1 MVRHVTTSTCCNM
14 WQHITMC
21 YNMLQVYCDRYVPRW
36 IQTHIKHDAAQINQQ
51 SSRDSLWM
59 FLVLFRYCFCVC
71 ACLCLSDWAITDC
84 KFHVFPPVRIGSASM
99 YFCVLWSRPVTAC
112 HNMPW
117 PISHE
122 MTWETRN
129 KMQSSCCRA
138 DAGRTFRTFPNMC
151 CRTTARNSQALTG
164 HLDQAFKAWQPVD
177 NNKSRKVAKAA
188 WISTFW
194 NEIML
199 FGLSSCRSEAFWL
212 PPKGHSDRGGI
223 EEIWWLMK

>member
-1 MVRHVTTSTCCNM
+1 MMRHRSTSKVVETVCGCFWCCFGIVSVFV
-14 WQHITMC
+14 H
-21 YNMLQVYCDRYVPRW
+21 
-36 IQTHIKHDAAQINQQ
+36 
-51 SSRDSLWM
+51 
-59 FLVLFRYCFCVC
+59 VC
-71 ACLCLSDWAITDC
+71 ACL
-84 KFHVFPPVRIGSASM
+84 IGWSQTASFMCFLQSASGPHLCL
-99 YFCVLWSRPVTAC
+99 YFCVLWSPPVTAC

-129 KMQSSCCRA
+129 KMQSSRCRA
-138 DAGRTFRTFPNMC
+138 DAGSTFRTFPNMC

-212 PPKGHSDRGGI
+212 PPKGHSDQGGI